1 MSLVDTYAKT
11 VKGTPR
17 CVQCGDFIE
26 DTLSPAE
33 EKEFLCSGLCPKCFK
48 EAMEQQIRDPG
59 PLRTKVELTMDN
71 WATILGLV
79 RREIRNRNAF
89 GPEILKGR
97 DITDLRIIEDAII
110 DMAFEKTKG
119 GEDDKA

>member
-1 MSLVDTYAKT
+1 MSLVTDYAKS

-17 CVQCGDFIE
+17 CVQCAEFIE

-33 EKEFLCSGLCPKCFK
+33 EKELQRSGLCPKCFK
-48 EAMEQQIRDPG
+48 EAMSYTGGEVQP
-59 PLRTKVELTMDN
+59 KLTMNN
-71 WATILGLV
+71 WATILRLV
-79 RREIRNRNAF
+79 RHEIRNRNAF

-97 DITDLRIIEDAII
+97 DVADLLILEETII
-110 DMAFEKTKG
+110 DMAFERAKG